1 MIAAFDFFREHRK
14 GRGIFLLN
22 LMIVDDE
29 QSILDLFDMTQE
41 IYNFR
46 VVATAKDGEEALLKY
61 PRVIPRPDIVLMD
74 QHMPKMTGI
83 ECMRKILQI
92 DPKANIVFL
101 SVDDSVKEEA
111 LKLGAIDFVKKP
123 FHMKELIHQL
133 SLIVQAM
140 K

>member
-1 MIAAFDFFREHRK
+1 
-14 GRGIFLLN
+14 
-22 LMIVDDE
+22 MIVDDE

-41 IYNFR
+41 IYNYR
-46 VVATAKDGEEALLKY
+46 VVATAKDGEEAVLKY
-61 PRVIPRPDIVLMD
+61 PRIIPRPDIVLMD
-74 QHMPKMTGI
+74 QYMPKMSGI

-92 DPKANIVFL
+92 NPKANIVFL

-133 SLIVQAM
+133 SLIVEAM
-140 K
+140 R